1 MAEIESWTCP
11 VCARHATIGEH
22 DRAHRF
28 LDLHCATGRI
38 DNESFRVFGAL
49 RRCPH
54 PECKSNVLSVSVR
67 RAAYTE
73 FRGTSHIDVNN
84 SAEGLLGR
92 HQFLPRTAQPLSAE
106 VPDGVKE
113 DYQEAYLI
121 RELSPK
127 ASATLARRALQ
138 GMVRDFWGFSKY
150 TLAQELEAIKDKC
163 DADLY
168 QALMDV
174 KSIGNIGAHP
184 DRDISLIIEIEPG
197 EAVQLLDLIHLLD
210 QEWYV
215 ARVTKR
221 LRLEKVRSLAQSKA
235 DGQ

>member
-11 VCARHATIGEH
+11 VCARHATIGVH
-22 DRAHRF
+22 DRDRKVVD
-28 LDLHCATGRI
+28 LDCETGRS
-38 DNESFRVFGAL
+38 DGQSFRIFGFL

-67 RAAYTE
+67 RAAYEWRNT
-73 FRGTSHIDVNN
+73 
-84 SAEGLLGR
+84 GR
-92 HQFLPRTAQPLSAE
+92 HVTVDNSVGGFAGSFQFLPRTAQPLSAE

-113 DYQEAYLI
+113 DYQEAFLI
-121 RELSPK
+121 RDLSPK

-138 GMVRDFWGFSKY
+138 GMVRDFWRVSKY

-163 DADLY
+163 DADLH

-184 DRDISLIIEIEPG
+184 DRDISLIIDIEPG